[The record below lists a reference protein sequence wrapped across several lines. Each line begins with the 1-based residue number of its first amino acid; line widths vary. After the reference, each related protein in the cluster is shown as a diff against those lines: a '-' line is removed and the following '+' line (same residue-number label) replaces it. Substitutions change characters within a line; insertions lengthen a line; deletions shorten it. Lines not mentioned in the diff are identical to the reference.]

1 MAGSGVGNRVDNM
14 AGSGVGNRVDNM
26 TGGGVG
32 NRVNNM
38 AGNRVNNMAG
48 GGVGN
53 RVNNMAGNRVDN
65 MATSSVG
72 NRQARVSSQ
81 MRYST
86 MVDHSRVSLSIP
98 LADGMEAME
107 PTVDR
112 EGVVGRVG
120 GVDVVWVIREQRI
133 SFRLGCCH
141 SGQNENYKHLHIQ
154 DRSTSRGGLSPC

>member
-1 MAGSGVGNRVDNM
+1 MAGSGVGNRVD
-14 AGSGVGNRVDNM
+14 
-26 TGGGVG
+26 
-32 NRVNNM
+32 NM

-48 GGVGN
+48 GGVGD
-53 RVNNMAGNRVDN
+53 RVDN

-98 LADGMEAME
+98 LADGVEAME

-120 GVDVVWVIREQRI
+120 GVDVVGVIREQRI
-133 SFRLGCCH
+133 SFRLG
-141 SGQNENYKHLHIQ
+141 
-154 DRSTSRGGLSPC
+154 